1 MVSQEDAA
9 PEDQAA
15 MSRRETGED
24 RATAFPAGARTLA
37 EGFQQCPYLAGRPP
51 CGTHHLFPS
60 GTNVCWADPGE
71 EKPYRAISRDTQSAH
86 CFGGS
91 DGPRGCDRYRQAVAN
106 VRPLPHFESWPASAS
121 PRLNQGVRRRRPPR
135 RPETAAPSLH
145 QAAWLVP
152 LALTGLLLLLL
163 LR

>member
-1 MVSQEDAA
+1 MLSQEDVA
-9 PEDQAA
+9 PGDQAA

-24 RATAFPAGARTLA
+24 RPMASSTGARTLTA
-37 EGFQQCPYLAGRPP
+37 SFPKCPYLAGRPP

-71 EKPYRAISRDTQSAH
+71 GKPYRAISRDTQSAH

-91 DGPRGCDRYRQAVAN
+91 DGPSGCDHYRQAVAN
-106 VRPLPHFESWPASAS
+106 ARPLPQFASRPASAS
-121 PRLNQGVRRRRPPR
+121 SRLDQGARPRRSPR
-135 RPETAAPSLH
+135 RPKTAASWLRH
-145 QAAWLVP
+145 AAWLVP
-152 LALTGLLLLLL
+152 LGLTALLLLLL